1 MACYYRRTNKLRTA
15 HQYLEKA
22 LEIEIKMDN
31 PKSLADTHL
40 NMCAVL
46 S

>member
-1 MACYYRRTNKLRTA
+1 MACYYRRMTKLRIA
-15 HQYLEKA
+15 HSYLEKA
-22 LEIEIKMDN
+22 LEIEVRMDN